1 MRGSLHCDV
10 GRKSRLP
17 LRRRGTVAVSSSARK
32 HHCPRMKVSVAGA
45 ASGIMGVA
53 AGGGS
58 AIGLGGPRDEESLL
72 YGPFGTK
79 FEDLSLIH

>member
-1 MRGSLHCDV
+1 MTLVSVSGNGGSV
-10 GRKSRLP
+10 
-17 LRRRGTVAVSSSARK
+17 VASARK

-58 AIGLGGPRDEESLL
+58 AIGLGGHRD
-72 YGPFGTK
+72 T
-79 FEDLSLIH
+79 